1 MLACTTDDNNNVDN
15 SNTLEKEWLYTHTAL
30 EATATSSTTIVIPFT
45 ADIFAFTDRP
55 NREYKYISAEEFVSY
70 WSQDA
75 TNSFQF
81 DPPNAVL
88 TSVDDDGVAEVEVV
102 IINAST
108 DGDNITYTI
117 QSPKL
122 TENAT
127 FEDVSL
133 FVDGNGDNNLAIGQS
148 YQGGIIAYI
157 DSTGQHG
164 LIAATADQ
172 SSGIQWYDGDYISTG
187 ATGTAIGTGLTNT
200 NAIIAAQGSGSYAAS
215 IARDYNGGG
224 YTDWFLPSKDELNFL
239 YVNSGVISDINY
251 YNYYWSST
259 ELDSSFAWGQYFY
272 DGKQGFEYKNVAYSV
287 RAVRAF

>member
-1 MLACTTDDNNNVDN
+1 VLLVKNGNM
-15 SNTLEKEWLYTHTAL
+15 EM
-30 EATATSSTTIVIPFT
+30 
-45 ADIFAFTDRP
+45 
-55 NREYKYISAEEFVSY
+55 ISGQQQEEFVSY
-70 WSQDA
+70 WSEDA

-81 DPPNAVL
+81 DPPNAVF
-88 TSVDDDGVAEVEVV
+88 TSVSDDVVAEVEVV
-102 IINAST
+102 IIGAST

-117 QSPKL
+117 QNPKL

-127 FEDVSL
+127 FVDVSL

-172 SSGIQWYDGDYISTG
+172 SEGIQWWNGTNIVTG
-187 ATGTAIGTGLTNT
+187 ATGTAIGTGSANT
-200 NAIIAAQGSGSYAAS
+200 DAIIAAQGSGSYAAS

-224 YTDWFLPSKDELNFL
+224 YTDWFLPSKDELNQL
-239 YVNSGVISDINY
+239 YENKTAISGFENDDF
-251 YNYYWSST
+251 WSST
-259 ELDSSFAWGQYFY
+259 EYDINFAWTQFFSNGFQYY
-272 DGKQGFEYKNVAYSV
+272 SSKGFSNYPVYV

>member
-1 MLACTTDDNNNVDN
+1 MKKLLYLFLIVLIVSCSSDDNNNIND
-15 SNTLEKEWLYTHTAL
+15 TQAEWIYVHTAI
-30 EATATSSTTIVIPFT
+30 EANATNSTTLVIPFT
-45 ADIFAFTDRP
+45 EDIFAFTDRP
-55 NREYKYISAEEFVSY
+55 NREHKYISAEEFVSY
-70 WSQDA
+70 WSEDA

-88 TSVDDDGVAEVEVV
+88 TSVSDDGVAEVEVV
-102 IINAST
+102 IIGAST

-133 FVDGNGDNNLAIGQS
+133 FVDGNGDNNLTIGQS

-164 LIAATADQ
+164 LMAATADYNGEL
-172 SSGIQWYDGDYISTG
+172 SWYDAMDYCN
-187 ATGTAIGTGLTNT
+187 GLTV
-200 NAIIAAQGSGSYAAS
+200 GHHE
-215 IARDYNGGG
+215 
-224 YTDWFLPSKDELNFL
+224 DWYLPNQDELNQL
-239 YVNSGVISDINY
+239 YVNRVAIGGFNDD
-251 YNYYWSST
+251 YYWSST
-259 ELDSSFAWGQYFY
+259 VFDFDNAWGQ
-272 DGKQGFEYKNVAYSV
+272 GFGNGVQSIGNKNYTSSV